1 MLENE
6 TCYKTGR
13 VSTRNFTVYN
23 LLVRML
29 KCFLFEF
36 CTLKHEKIPPKVG
49 YFSQNSDRIS
59 AISEILSYWPA
70 QTTQTVES
78 LFSNVAYRATVHR
91 NGVEGKKR
99 KTLYFELQ
107 IIFYST
113 HGASRENEGR
123 KRIRAYCHDAELSF
137 VMSRLFLEDI

>member
-1 MLENE
+1 MVPLEIQNDFAALKNSNE
-6 TCYKTGR
+6 
-13 VSTRNFTVYN
+13 
-23 LLVRML
+23 
-29 KCFLFEF
+29 E
-36 CTLKHEKIPPKVG
+36 
-49 YFSQNSDRIS
+49 
-59 AISEILSYWPA
+59 
-70 QTTQTVES
+70 
-78 LFSNVAYRATVHR
+78 
-91 NGVEGKKR
+91 VEGKKG